1 MTLRFDEWA
10 LKTAMA
16 EKRIRNLRE
25 LADKVSISH
34 GYARSMARGLI
45 PGEEVRDRIASA
57 LGVDAAEI
65 WHP

>member
-1 MTLRFDEWA
+1 MPTSTLTVAQA
-10 LKTAMA
+10 LDV
-16 EKRIRNLRE
+16 LRE
-25 LADKVSISH
+25 MADKVSISH